1 MQITLSF
8 LEMRDF
14 PCYKRSSAG
23 SLIGLKYLSIKRMT
37 GLNLIFY
44 DFMTSYKNKRVLRSA
59 EPTQLEINELFVGG
73 ILM

>member
-1 MQITLSF
+1 
-8 LEMRDF
+8 
-14 PCYKRSSAG
+14 
-23 SLIGLKYLSIKRMT
+23 MT

-59 EPTQLEINELFVGG
+59 EPRQLEINELFVGG